1 MLLATHPFIT
11 LHLYFTLRKTAS
23 SADQRSSPS
32 CDVGSQSDSHR
43 TPAPSEQDWVYR
55 YWQAVFI
62 SPITV
67 KGETLEHKSLAQPW
81 LPANVAAIEL
91 CHIRKAWVTDA
102 SCLVFCLCHEL
113 SKLETGLHQRFGSEH
128 CRQLGISQT
137 TCSPC
142 LHEPVLYIHPVH
154 CQHFIHCSYFLEPL
168 RVVIPQAMKSLLL
181 GFPSSD
187 EISCYQQR
195 ENIC

>member
-1 MLLATHPFIT
+1 MLVAWHSLLT

-23 SADQRSSPS
+23 GADQRSRRSS
-32 CDVGSQSDSHR
+32 DVGSQSDSHP
-43 TPAPSEQDWVYR
+43 TPGPSEQDWVYH

-67 KGETLEHKSLAQPW
+67 KGQTLEQKSLAQPW
-81 LPANVAAIEL
+81 LPANVAALEL

-102 SCLVFCLCHEL
+102 SFLEFCLCHKF
-113 SKLETGLHQRFGSEH
+113 SQLEQGLHQNFGSKR

-137 TCSPC
+137 ACSPC
-142 LHEPVLYIHPVH
+142 LHRSMLYNHPVQW
-154 CQHFIHCSYFLEPL
+154 QHVIHCSYFLEPL
-168 RVVIPQAMKSLLL
+168 RTVIPQAVNSLLL
-181 GFPSSD
+181 GFPSPD
-187 EISCYQQR
+187 EIGGYQQR